1 MLVERIITGITFG
14 LIILLGIF
22 YLSPVGFDLLSLV
35 IATLAAWEFL
45 GLFNKWD
52 YQKRVGFL
60 VLFVL
65 TLMITQFL
73 PALPIL
79 LIGVLWWLTAPYFM
93 WRYTVNGYNYF
104 ANMFWQGLLA
114 TVIFIPCWTGL
125 VIINGRFG
133 KGFLLYL
140 LVIVCVTDIG
150 AYFTGK
156 LWGKHLLAPAISPK
170 KTVEGLMGG
179 ILTALLVAI
188 AGVFL
193 LKSAIVKPS
202 VMGFDFSPLKNVSL
216 IMLSLVTCLWSVIG
230 DLFESMLKRL
240 AGVKDSGRILPGH
253 GGMYDRI
260 DSLTSA
266 IPIFALGLLLI

>member
-104 ANMFWQGLLA
+104 ANMIWQGLLA
-114 TVIFIPCWTGL
+114 AVIFIPCWTGL

-156 LWGKHLLAPAISPK
+156 LWGKHLLSSAISPK
-170 KTVEGLMGG
+170 KTVEGLLGG

-202 VMGFDFSPLKNVSL
+202 VMGFDFSPLKNISL

-240 AGVKDSGRILPGH
+240 AGVKDSGKILPGH

>member
-52 YQKRVGFL
+52 YQKRIGFL
-60 VLFVL
+60 ALFVL
-65 TLMITQFL
+65 TLMMTQFL

-104 ANMFWQGLLA
+104 ANMIWQGLLA
-114 TVIFIPCWTGL
+114 AVIFIPCWTGL

-170 KTVEGLMGG
+170 KTVEGLLGG

-240 AGVKDSGRILPGH
+240 AGVKDSGKILPGH

>member
-52 YQKRVGFL
+52 YQKRIGFL
-60 VLFVL
+60 ALFVL
-65 TLMITQFL
+65 TLMMTQFL

-79 LIGVLWWLTAPYFM
+79 LIGVLWWLAAPYFM

-202 VMGFDFSPLKNVSL
+202 VIGFDFSPLKNISL
-216 IMLSLVTCLWSVIG
+216 VMLSLVTCLWSVIG

-240 AGVKDSGRILPGH
+240 AGVKDSGKILPGH

>member
-202 VMGFDFSPLKNVSL
+202 VMGFDFSPLKNISL
-216 IMLSLVTCLWSVIG
+216 VMLSFVTCLWSVIG

-240 AGVKDSGRILPGH
+240 AGVKDSGKILPGH

>member
-52 YQKRVGFL
+52 YQKRIGFL
-60 VLFVL
+60 ALFVL
-65 TLMITQFL
+65 TLMMTQFL

-79 LIGVLWWLTAPYFM
+79 LIGVLWWLAAPYFM

-104 ANMFWQGLLA
+104 ANMIWQGLLA
-114 TVIFIPCWTGL
+114 AVIFIPCWTGL

-156 LWGKHLLAPAISPK
+156 LWGKHLLSSAISPK
-170 KTVEGLMGG
+170 KTVEGLLGG

>member
-104 ANMFWQGLLA
+104 ANMIWQGLLA
-114 TVIFIPCWTGL
+114 AVIFIPCWTGL

-202 VMGFDFSPLKNVSL
+202 VMGFDFSPLKNISL
-216 IMLSLVTCLWSVIG
+216 VMLSLVTCLWSVIG

-240 AGVKDSGRILPGH
+240 AGVKDSGKILPGH